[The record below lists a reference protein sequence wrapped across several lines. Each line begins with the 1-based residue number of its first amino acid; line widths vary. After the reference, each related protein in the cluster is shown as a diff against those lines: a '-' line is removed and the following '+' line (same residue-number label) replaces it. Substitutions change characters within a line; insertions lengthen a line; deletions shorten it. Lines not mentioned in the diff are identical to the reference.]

1 MPIIQTDDQEIKS
14 MTGLHIY
21 HAGISNCSMRVRIM
35 AEEKNIPWKSHKV
48 NLSKKENLED
58 WYLKINPKGLVPA
71 IVYDGEIV
79 TESNDILLYLE
90 EKFPEPALI
99 PNNNETLAEEVK
111 YWVNLCSE
119 IHVATIKTFVYGT
132 LGGGTKAEGDME
144 RYRQIQPDK
153 TLLAFHEQSLK
164 GFPEGQVKQAAE
176 QIHKIFSQLDKKLAD
191 NEWIVGE
198 QLTLA
203 DIAWIPQYVLL
214 GGLGFPVDHYRH
226 LTRWAKAFEQR
237 DSYKKGIKKWM
248 PPVPL
253 SFLRLIL
260 KIKRMFSN

>member
-1 MPIIQTDDQEIKS
+1 MPIIKTNDHEIKS
-14 MTGLHIY
+14 MKGLHIF
-21 HAGISNCSMRVRIM
+21 HAGISNCSMRVRVM
-35 AEEKNIPWKSHKV
+35 AEEKNIPWQSHKV

-71 IVYDGEIV
+71 IVYNGEIV

-99 PNNNETLAEEVK
+99 PNNNEMQAKEVK

-119 IHVATIKTFVYGT
+119 IHVATIKTYVYGT
-132 LGGGTKAEGDME
+132 IGAGSKEESDME

-176 QIHKIFSQLDKKLAD
+176 QIHEVFSQLDSKLAKHV
-191 NEWIVGE
+191 WIVGE

-214 GGLGFPVDHYRH
+214 GGLGFPVTKYRH

-253 SFLRLIL
+253 SVMRLL
-260 KIKRMFSN
+260 MKVKKMFSK

>member
-71 IVYDGEIV
+71 IVYNGEIV

-99 PNNNETLAEEVK
+99 PTDSQALAADVK
-111 YWVNLCSE
+111 YWVNFASE
-119 IHVATIKTFVYGT
+119 IHVNTIKTFVYGT
-132 LGGGTKAEGDME
+132 LGGGTKAESDME

-164 GFPEGQVKQAAE
+164 GFPEGRVKEAAE
-176 QIHKIFSQLDKKLAD
+176 QIHEVFSEIDSKLAQHA
-191 NEWIVGE
+191 WIVGE
-198 QLTLA
+198 QFSLA

-214 GGLGFPVDHYRH
+214 SGLGFPVDQYSHVK
-226 LTRWAKAFEQR
+226 RWAKAFEKR
-237 DSYKKGIKKWM
+237 DSYKNGIKKWM